1 MNNFHGGRDWNGNGK
16 SDSFDRY
23 IDYKASGA
31 GNSNSTTHK
40 SNGSSHSNNKEPQSD
55 GAIFLKS
62 LATIGLCI
70 AGIAI
75 PVSADVGPSTTVI
88 FLLAAV
94 YISARLWRK

>member
-1 MNNFHGGRDWNGNGK
+1 MNNLPGGRDWNGNGK

-23 IDYKASGA
+23 IDYKASSVGNTNSNTHKPNGA
-31 GNSNSTTHK
+31 SNSNSEE
-40 SNGSSHSNNKEPQSD
+40 SQSD

-70 AGIAI
+70 AGVAI
-75 PVSADVGPSTTVI
+75 PVSADVGPSTTAI